1 MPNTDFFYFC
11 EELLNKYEDDPR
23 ISMITGNNFQDG
35 KIRGDGSYYFS
46 GYNHIWGWA
55 TWKRVWRIYDK
66 NMSFGLNGR
75 SLKIGKINFQIF

>member
-1 MPNTDFFYFC
+1 MIRMIACQILIFFIIC

-23 ISMITGNNFQDG
+23 ISMITGNNFKDG

-55 TWKRVWRIYDK
+55 T
-66 NMSFGLNGR
+66 
-75 SLKIGKINFQIF
+75 